1 MKRSLYSV
9 IVYYGT
15 CLSLL
20 FTCLIDKVSMHSVT
34 VEADLGGS
42 VILPCSVGRYEKDV
56 FWRNENSK
64 SVYDIIT
71 GEVDFH
77 DQDAAYRDRVYSFPS
92 EFAKGNYSIRLH
104 NVKHTDPGPYS
115 CHIPNS
121 ITVYVQLKIK
131 DHSIRGLHPKFVQ
144 TRGGVRRHSLHFS
157 TALLGLGVWLCC
169 SIYY

>member
-1 MKRSLYSV
+1 MEIRSY
-9 IVYYGT
+9 
-15 CLSLL
+15 LL
-20 FTCLIDKVSMHSVT
+20 FALLLVIDKVSMQSVT
-34 VEADLGGS
+34 VEADIGGS

-77 DQDAAYRDRVYSFPS
+77 DQDAVYRDRVDSFPS
-92 EFAKGNYSIRLH
+92 EFAKGNYSIRLR
-104 NVKHTDPGPYS
+104 NVKPTDPGPYS

-131 DHSIRGLHPKFVQ
+131 ERRVLEPTPKPGNSG
-144 TRGGVRRHSLHFS
+144 TMKRASGTSLF
-157 TALLGLGVWLCC
+157 LLICVLLR
-169 SIYY
+169 SLAD